1 MVTDYWGEVPE
12 STGNF
17 EDNGFDPIPEGTECL
32 STIIEAKWDSFNGS
46 DHQHINLKLQVV
58 DGEYK
63 NRTFYQ
69 SLYVDGADPSG
80 QYYDASKDEK
90 KKSKARAM
98 MAAVD
103 KNAGGNIFALRRRP
117 TNDELQK
124 YLIAATMIYTLGV
137 YNNKQFVRGVAP
149 NPNISEPSK
158 QTNNTAKVS
167 NSKPVIDDDK
177 DLIPF

>member
-1 MVTDYWGEVPE
+1 MVTDYWGETPE
-12 STGNF
+12 TDGNF
-17 EDNGFDPIPEGTECL
+17 EDNGFEPIPEGTECL
-32 STIIEAKWDSFNGS
+32 STIVEAKWDSFNGS
-46 DHQHINLKLQVV
+46 NHQHINLKLQVV

-69 SLYVDGADPSG
+69 SLYVDGSDPSG

-98 MAAVD
+98 MAAID
-103 KNAGGNIFALRRRP
+103 KNAGGHIFALKRRP
-117 TNDELQK
+117 TDAELQK
-124 YLIAATMIYTLGV
+124 YLITATMIYTLGV

-158 QTNNTAKVS
+158 QATNTAKA
-167 NSKPVIDDDK
+167 KPAIDDSD
-177 DLIPF
+177 DIPF